1 VVTAAVP
8 SPDAARLRDP
18 RHLPFVVGA
27 LALVTLGAFEN
38 RATLAILPT
47 VADHLDGLDL
57 FGAAAAAPLV
67 ASVIA
72 MVVAGQWCDRRGP
85 APALLGGAALF
96 AAAQLAMAAAPT
108 IGVFVVG
115 RLTAGVGEAFL
126 DIALTVMIARMLPA
140 ALRPA
145 MFGAMATAWVVP
157 SLVGPPLAGAVA
169 EHLGWRAV
177 FAGAIVLMAPA
188 MLCLAPSVRRLRAS
202 APDRAGASGSA
213 EGAAEGAAEGSTDGS
228 SSARARDR
236 AAIGSAVLVTLG
248 LAALAVG
255 GPAAT
260 GDTFRSAGVLAL
272 VVGTALVVVGI
283 RRVLPSGTLRAAR
296 GLPATVALRG
306 TQAAAFAGAGSF
318 IPLMLTQV
326 HGLRPAVAG
335 LSLTITGLFWA
346 AGSQLNGTR
355 LVQRRTTTVGRV
367 RLSLGLIAT
376 GIVGPVLLAL
386 DVIPVWCG
394 LAVWALAG
402 TGMGIGSPT
411 LANHVL
417 TLAPTEAQGR
427 MSSAAMLSA
436 TVAQSVYVALA
447 GAVLAGGTDP
457 APRLA
462 LVLAVAAIL
471 AAFSAALAPRLA
483 PPVSRRRLPNLAR
496 R

>member
-1 VVTAAVP
+1 
-8 SPDAARLRDP
+8 
-18 RHLPFVVGA
+18 
-27 LALVTLGAFEN
+27 
-38 RATLAILPT
+38 
-47 VADHLDGLDL
+47 
-57 FGAAAAAPLV
+57 V

-202 APDRAGASGSA
+202 APDRAGAS
-213 EGAAEGAAEGSTDGS
+213 GAAEGSTDGS

>member
-1 VVTAAVP
+1 MTSAEP

-157 SLVGPPLAGAVA
+157 SLIGPPLAGAVA

-188 MLCLAPSVRRLRAS
+188 MLCLAPSVRRLRDS
-202 APDRAGASGSA
+202 APDRAGASGST
-213 EGAAEGAAEGSTDGS
+213 EGSTEGS
-228 SSARARDR
+228 SSARARHR

-248 LAALAVG
+248 LAVLAVG
-255 GPAAT
+255 GPAAA

-355 LVQRRTTTVGRV
+355 LVQRRTTTVGRM

-462 LVLAVAAIL
+462 LVLAVAAVL
-471 AAFSAALAPRLA
+471 AALSAALAPRLA